1 MYFSNNL
8 KETDFLRDEKKEISK
23 YIRKD
28 KKIFL
33 NKKTKIIKY
42 DPYKIKSCN
51 AIKDKKFSN
60 IEFFANKIIFSGLIN
75 ASTNIGITPI
85 LIISKKDETIWRNI
99 KTDILSF

>member
-8 KETDFLRDEKKEISK
+8 KEIDFLRDEKKEISK

-28 KKIFL
+28 RKMFL
-33 NKKTKIIKY
+33 NKKTKIIKH
-42 DPYKIKSCN
+42 DPYKRKSCN
-51 AIKDKKFSN
+51 AIKDIKSSN

-85 LIISKKDETIWRNI
+85 LIISKKDETI
-99 KTDILSF
+99 